1 MIKKAKSV
9 LIVGF
14 NTRPLAYSLNKA
26 GYDVFVVD
34 FFGDI
39 DLYPCVKDSVIISK
53 RLGSN
58 YSTMKENY
66 SEFLAR
72 FSVEMLQEHLDID
85 YLIIGSGLDD
95 AFKERQLILN
105 ETLQKDHDIISLNN
119 DIQTLTKART
129 INVLYQILESHR
141 YKVPRTQEL
150 KELTE
155 VDSNFKYPF
164 IIKKKT
170 GSGGLNIYKINN
182 KNELNIKLKQISPEE
197 ISNWLIQEYIEGLPI
212 SCTVISNGIDCE
224 IISINRQIV
233 GFDFVNAP
241 KEFMY
246 CGNVVPGN
254 ILPREEEL
262 VKDISLLLTRELKL
276 KGINGFD
283 YVLKNNYPYLM
294 EINPRIPGSIRV
306 SEEAMQLNLL
316 ELHILSFNVNNWK
329 FIKDSIKSAQFKNFV
344 TKLIYFAPKTIHKN
358 LIQEINKLEHVHDKS
373 EPKEEIH
380 IGEPICTILYN
391 DNNFDSSYFGALKIV
406 DKIERIIN

>member
-1 MIKKAKSV
+1 
-9 LIVGF
+9 
-14 NTRPLAYSLNKA
+14 
-26 GYDVFVVD
+26 
-34 FFGDI
+34 
-39 DLYPCVKDSVIISK
+39 
-53 RLGSN
+53 
-58 YSTMKENY
+58 
-66 SEFLAR
+66 
-72 FSVEMLQEHLDID
+72 
-85 YLIIGSGLDD
+85 
-95 AFKERQLILN
+95 
-105 ETLQKDHDIISLNN
+105 
-119 DIQTLTKART
+119 
-129 INVLYQILESHR
+129 
-141 YKVPRTQEL
+141 
-150 KELTE
+150 

-182 KNELNIKLKQISPEE
+182 KSEFNIKLKQISAKKM
-197 ISNWLIQEYIEGLPI
+197 SNWLIQEYIEGLPI

-262 VKDISLLLTRELKL
+262 VKEISLLLTRELKL

-316 ELHILSFNVNNWK
+316 ELHILSFNITNWK
-329 FIKDSIKSAQFKNFV
+329 FIKNAIKSAHFKNFV

-358 LIQEINKLEHVHDKS
+358 LIKKINKLEHVHDKS

-391 DNNFDSSYFGALKIV
+391 NNNFDSSYFGALKIV